1 MLYETPDLDEVDVA
15 VLDEI
20 DAIRRE
26 MAAVLRAPK
35 RWSGGLRRT
44 TQARAI
50 RGSNSI
56 EGYDV
61 TPEDAAAAVE
71 GDEPL
76 TADER
81 TWKEIEGYR
90 RVLTYVLR
98 MATLP
103 GFALDAHTLRTM
115 HFMLLEHDLSKSPGE
130 SRRAAIYVQDES
142 TGANV
147 YEGPDPDDV
156 PALIDAMVG
165 AMSAS
170 SGEHSMVRGAMAH
183 LNFVMIHPFRDG
195 NGRMAR
201 VLQTLVLATDDIL
214 EPEFSSIEEW
224 LGANTRAYYDVLAA
238 TGQGAWNPQRDASA
252 WVKFSLRAHHQQ
264 AQTLRRRF
272 RDAENVWSALDDL
285 VATTGVPERSVDA
298 LFDAAL
304 GIRIRRST
312 YVNRTGVEERTATRD
327 LAALATAGLLS
338 PEGTTRGRGR
348 YYLPGE
354 LLQNVVREARGE
366 RTLVDPYPDLM
377 RQIRANLP

>member
-1 MLYETPDLDEVDVA
+1 
-15 VLDEI
+15 
-20 DAIRRE
+20 
-26 MAAVLRAPK
+26 
-35 RWSGGLRRT
+35 
-44 TQARAI
+44 
-50 RGSNSI
+50 
-56 EGYDV
+56 
-61 TPEDAAAAVE
+61 
-71 GDEPL
+71 
-76 TADER
+76 
-81 TWKEIEGYR
+81 
-90 RVLTYVLR
+90 
-98 MATLP
+98 
-103 GFALDAHTLRTM
+103 
-115 HFMLLEHDLSKSPGE
+115 
-130 SRRAAIYVQDES
+130 
-142 TGANV
+142 
-147 YEGPDPDDV
+147 
-156 PALIDAMVG
+156 
-165 AMSAS
+165 
-170 SGEHSMVRGAMAH
+170 MVRGAMAH

-238 TGQGAWNPQRDASA
+238 TGQGAWNPQRDATA

-272 RDAENVWSALDDL
+272 RDAENVWSALDGL